1 MQNFLVCMAT
11 YLKTTS
17 PAREFHGLREACE
30 KSHISAPRANDDDA
44 GTS

>member
-1 MQNFLVCMAT
+1 MRNFLVSMAT
-11 YLKTTS
+11 P

>member
-1 MQNFLVCMAT
+1 MRNFLVSIDT
-11 YLKTTS
+11 YCKTTS
-17 PAREFHGLREACE
+17 PSGEFHGLREAFE